1 MAIPNLSRSEFDQR
15 ARPVELTSHDGLTLV
30 LDPKE
35 FASGSF
41 GWFGEKK
48 VIVRLA
54 DGTIVKCRFVGVMIV
69 AGSKHAPDDT
79 RPSITSDHR

>member
-1 MAIPNLSRSEFDQR
+1 MAIPNLSRSEFDKR

-41 GWFGEKK
+41 GWFGGKT

-54 DGTIVKCRFVGVMIV
+54 DGTTVKCRFVGVMIV
-69 AGSKHAPDDT
+69 AGSKPDPDDT
-79 RPSITSDHR
+79 PPRTVAD

>member
-15 ARPVELTSHDGLTLV
+15 ARPVELTSHDGLTLI
-30 LDPKE
+30 LNPKE

-41 GWFGEKK
+41 GWFGEKM

-54 DGTIVKCRFVGVMIV
+54 DGTTVKCRFVGVMIV
-69 AGSKHAPDDT
+69 AGPKHAPDET
-79 RPSITSDHR
+79 RPRTVAD